1 MKEGFYYYESN
12 IYYGCY
18 DETQVSGRMR
28 LSIVRPEN
36 IQTAHPVNEDDW
48 AVRFQDNHRL
58 LEPEYQNLQTMLL
71 KMKTFLPLDI
81 SQTDNLSATGFSV
94 TDFSITKEKLNI
106 TMPPELKLIYS
117 ALHDQPQ
124 YFAGT
129 EHFLPLNELY
139 IEQGI
144 LVFFRKKR
152 NPLAGYDLKSGCLAR
167 YYKKEWDIERS
178 DMCCYQFC
186 TGRILTTALE
196 NKPVFRKGRCKGSF
210 VTTLNIEKE
219 LENYCNETYHLLP
232 GLNVY
237 GIAVMYSKQG
247 LIAWIRSNGFYADI
261 HAGADDAAQLD
272 ALGTHLGNM
281 VWKPDTAY

>member
-1 MKEGFYYYESN
+1 MKEGFYYYEGN

-18 DETQVSGRMR
+18 DETQVSGQMR

-36 IQTAHPVNEDDW
+36 ICTIHPVNKDNW
-48 AVRFQDNHRL
+48 AVCFQDNHHL

-71 KMKTFLPLDI
+71 KMKTFLPLTIAQAD
-81 SQTDNLSATGFSV
+81 
-94 TDFSITKEKLNI
+94 DFSIIEEKLNI

-124 YFAGT
+124 YFTGT

-144 LVFFRKKR
+144 LVFFSKKR
-152 NPLAGYDLKSGCLAR
+152 SPAAGYDLKSGCLAK
-167 YYKKEWDIERS
+167 YYKKEWNIECG

-186 TGRILTTALE
+186 TGRILTIALE

-219 LENYCNETYHLLP
+219 LENYCNERYHLLSE
-232 GLNVY
+232 LHVY
-237 GIAVMYSKQG
+237 GIAVLYSEER